1 MSDEPPIFVQR
12 WPVAAVAPGD
22 VIWSD
27 KHGDWLTVER
37 VLDPDDLAGSI
48 VLYGPGEVIGT
59 AHEPEN
65 TVLRRLPTPHSH
77 G

>member
-1 MSDEPPIFVQR
+1 MTHEPPILVQR

-37 VLDPDDLAGSI
+37 VERKRIDLPVVI
-48 VLYGPGEVIGT
+48 YGPGEVIGT

-65 TVLRRLPTPHSH
+65 TVLRRLPMPHSH